1 MPNICSLES
10 YVADSKLYISFPVK
24 NIDIVAGQLTED
36 LRKIAAWCCANS
48 LLISPDKTKLLLLGT
63 RQMLRKIPDDI
74 HVTLL
79 GKQIYPVS
87 SAKDLGIT
95 IDASLTYDEHV
106 TNLVSSCT
114 SSLCQINR
122 IKYILDRQTIIT
134 IIKALVFSKL
144 HYCSS
149 VWANLKKLQRVQN
162 FAARIITGT
171 KKNEDISP
179 VLRELNCLPIHL
191 AVQYRELPHT
201 CVINLERDLRYIP
214 WQREIVIF

>member
-1 MPNICSLES
+1 
-10 YVADSKLYISFPVK
+10 
-24 NIDIVAGQLTED
+24 
-36 LRKIAAWCCANS
+36 
-48 LLISPDKTKLLLLGT
+48 
-63 RQMLRKIPDDI
+63 MLRKIPDDI

-106 TNLVSSCT
+106 TNIVPSCT

-122 IKYILDRQTIIT
+122 IKYILDRQTIIAV
-134 IIKALVFSKL
+134 IKALVFSKL
-144 HYCSS
+144 FYCSS
-149 VWANLKKLQRVQN
+149 VWANSSKRNLEKLQRVQN

-171 KKNEDISP
+171 KKNEHISP

-201 CVINLERDLRYIP
+201 CVINLERDLRYIS